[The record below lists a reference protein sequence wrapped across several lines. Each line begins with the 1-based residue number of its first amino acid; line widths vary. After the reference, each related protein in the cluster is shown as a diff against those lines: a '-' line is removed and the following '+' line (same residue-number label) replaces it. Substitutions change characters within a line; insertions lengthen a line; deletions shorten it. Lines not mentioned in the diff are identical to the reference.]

1 MSIAFSGKGVQD
13 YSVSESVSPYTKAVV
28 ATTNDQDPCRA
39 IYVKVGGG
47 YDLTVDGKAITFTG
61 LLVGRIYPICA
72 TKSSSA
78 NVIFLY

>member
-1 MSIAFSGKGVQD
+1 MSIAFSGKGAQD

-28 ATTNDQDPCRA
+28 ATTNDQDACRA
-39 IYVKVGGG
+39 IYVKVAGD
-47 YDLTVDGKAITFTG
+47 YSLTVDGKVIAFSG
-61 LLVGRIYPICA
+61 LLKGHIYPVCA